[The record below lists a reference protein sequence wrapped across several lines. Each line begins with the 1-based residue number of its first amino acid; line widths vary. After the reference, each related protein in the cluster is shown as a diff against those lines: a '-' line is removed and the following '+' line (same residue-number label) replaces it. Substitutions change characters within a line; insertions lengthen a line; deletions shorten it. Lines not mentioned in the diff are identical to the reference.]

1 MSIGML
7 IFILIG
13 AGGSWLLS
21 AIILKGTGKLLCLAL
36 DIVGSLFKREEK

>member
-1 MSIGML
+1 MSIGIL